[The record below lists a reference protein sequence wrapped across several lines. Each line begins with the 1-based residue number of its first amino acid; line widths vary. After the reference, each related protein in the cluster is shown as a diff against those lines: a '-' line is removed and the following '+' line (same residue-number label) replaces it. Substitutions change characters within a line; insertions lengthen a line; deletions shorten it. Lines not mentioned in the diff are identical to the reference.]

1 MPDPRPKRPITA
13 TGVLIALAA
22 TALFIWLVL
31 SVGPREI
38 WAGFQRIGWGLGW
51 IFLLGG
57 ARFAVRAAAWSLC
70 IEPPHK
76 LRFVTAFTAVVCGD
90 ALGNVTPL
98 GPLVGEPT
106 KIAFV
111 RGQTPVAPALTALA
125 IENVLYTLGVAA
137 MIAAGA
143 IALLFSVPL
152 PVQLREFSEFAIAAV
167 LATFVVAAWM
177 LWRRPAVISAL
188 LPASRVGAS
197 RLEKLRAIEDEVLTF
212 ASRRRQR
219 MPALLA
225 LELGFHALGV
235 FEKHITLWMILG
247 TAPALLTSFIL
258 ETADRLIT
266 VAFKFVP
273 FQVGVGEAGTGFVTD
288 LLGLTQTPGVTM
300 SIVRKARMGI
310 WSLIG
315 TALLV
320 HRGLSPRQVLADP
333 TLAQEPTNQ
342 QSAINNQQ
350 S

>member
-1 MPDPRPKRPITA
+1 
-13 TGVLIALAA
+13 VLTALAG
-22 TALFIWLVL
+22 TVLFAWFVHK
-31 SVGPREI
+31 VGAREI
-38 WAGFQRIGWGLGW
+38 FAGFQRIGWGLAW
-51 IFLLGG
+51 IVLLGG
-57 ARFAVRAAAWSLC
+57 ARFAVRAAAWVLC

-76 LRFVTAFTAVVCGD
+76 LDPITAFTAVVCGD

-106 KIAFV
+106 KIAYV
-111 RGQTPVAPALTALA
+111 RGRAPIAPALTALA
-125 IENVLYTLGVAA
+125 IENVLYTLSVAA

-143 IALLFSVPL
+143 VALLFSVPL
-152 PVQLREFSEFAIAAV
+152 PVQLREFSEVAIAV
-167 LATFVVAAWM
+167 VVATFVVAAWV
-177 LWRRPAVISAL
+177 LWRRPSVITTL
-188 LPASRVGAS
+188 LPAGRLSAARV
-197 RLEKLRAIEDEVLTF
+197 EKLRAIEEQVLTF

-219 MPALLA
+219 LPALVV

-235 FEKHITLWMILG
+235 LEKHITLWMILG
-247 TAPALLTSFIL
+247 AAQPLLTSFIV

-273 FQVGVGEAGTGFVTD
+273 FQVGVGEAGTGLVTA
-288 LLGLTQTPGVTM
+288 LLGLGQAPGVTV

-310 WSLIG
+310 WSLVG
-315 TALLV
+315 SAMLV

-333 TLAQEPTNQ
+333 ALSQDSTNH

>member
-1 MPDPRPKRPITA
+1 M
-13 TGVLIALAA
+13 
-22 TALFIWLVL
+22 
-31 SVGPREI
+31 
-38 WAGFQRIGWGLGW
+38 
-51 IFLLGG
+51 
-57 ARFAVRAAAWSLC
+57 RAEAWSLC
-70 IEPPHK
+70 IEPPHT
-76 LRFVTAFTAVVCGD
+76 LGFVTAFTRVVCGD

-125 IENVLYTLGVAA
+125 IENVVYALSVAA

-152 PVQLREFSEFAIAAV
+152 SVQLREFSEFALGAV
-167 LATFVVAAWM
+167 IATFVVAAWV

-197 RLEKLRAIEDEVLTF
+197 RLEKLRAVEEEVLTF

-219 MPALLA
+219 MPALVV

-247 TAPALLTSFIL
+247 TPPPLL
-258 ETADRLIT
+258 
-266 VAFKFVP
+266 
-273 FQVGVGEAGTGFVTD
+273 D
-288 LLGLTQTPGVTM
+288 LLHPRNGGSADHRRIQVRPVSGWCGRGGNGVRHGFARAGRTPGVTM

-315 TALLV
+315 TAMLV
-320 HRGLSPRQVLADP
+320 HRGLDENR
-333 TLAQEPTNQ
+333 
-342 QSAINNQQ
+342 
-350 S
+350 

>member
-1 MPDPRPKRPITA
+1 MPAPISATPTKYDANRTSAPTRPPEERRANHPERLIAAHGGTDEERPEHEPEKRQHEPEDAVARKTRTETADDKNDGGRHLERAGEHARRLYDGGVPDPRPKRPITA

-38 WAGFQRIGWGLGW
+38 WGGFQRIGWGLGW

-57 ARFAVRAAAWSLC
+57 ARFAVRAKAWSLC
-70 IEPPHK
+70 IEPPHT

-152 PVQLREFSEFAIAAV
+152 PLQLREFSEFAIAAV
-167 LATFVVAAWM
+167 IATVVVAAWV
-177 LWRRPAVISAL
+177 LWRRPAVITAL

-197 RLEKLRAIEDEVLTF
+197 RLEKLRAVEEEVLTF
-212 ASRRRQR
+212 ASRRRR
-219 MPALLA
+219 KPV
-225 LELGFHALGV
+225 LGARAR
-235 FEKHITLWMILG
+235 ISR
-247 TAPALLTSFIL
+247 A
-258 ETADRLIT
+258 RLKAHHP
-266 VAFKFVP
+266 VDDSR
-273 FQVGVGEAGTGFVTD
+273 GF
-288 LLGLTQTPGVTM
+288 G
-300 SIVRKARMGI
+300 A
-310 WSLIG
+310 
-315 TALLV
+315 A
-320 HRGLSPRQVLADP
+320 
-333 TLAQEPTNQ
+333 
-342 QSAINNQQ
+342 
-350 S
+350 